1 MSSRRT
7 FFRGAT
13 LGLGGLYL
21 APFLRQLEAAGKG
34 TAKPARVLFFVQGN
48 GVYPRDVQ
56 PKGIEFPKNPSKL
69 EERPLDGHAMSM
81 SMEPLA
87 PWAKKMTMIHGL
99 SGRIARGSHNMG
111 FAALGCWPMGKKD

>member
-1 MSSRRT
+1 MTTRRT

-21 APFLRQLEAAGKG
+21 SPFIRQLEAAGNG

-56 PKGIEFPKNPSKL
+56 PQGIEFPRNPSKREDRAL
-69 EERPLDGHAMSM
+69 HGHAMSM

-99 SGRIARGSHNMG
+99 SGRIAPVSYTH
-111 FAALGCWPMGKKD
+111 LTLPTILLV